1 MAIDHGFF
9 LYGCWQCLVVVPM
22 AMILRLDC
30 RSTSIAHAHRQA
42 DLLVESY
49 RKILLIELL

>member
-1 MAIDHGFF
+1 MKRIPPLLD
-9 LYGCWQCLVVVPM
+9 YG
-22 AMILRLDC
+22 
-30 RSTSIAHAHRQA
+30 SKSIAHAQRQA